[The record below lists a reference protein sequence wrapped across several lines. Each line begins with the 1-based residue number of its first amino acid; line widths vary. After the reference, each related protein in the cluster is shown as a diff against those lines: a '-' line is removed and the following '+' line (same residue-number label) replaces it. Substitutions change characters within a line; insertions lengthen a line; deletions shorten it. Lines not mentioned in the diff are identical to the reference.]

1 MNCIIDKS
9 ITYHLKKGK
18 KAEVIRRYIKMK
30 YRVNMDLKT
39 LKERVKNLQ
48 HSQLEL
54 T

>member
-1 MNCIIDKS
+1 MNCVIDKS
-9 ITYHLKKGK
+9 ILYHLKKGK

-30 YRVNMDLKT
+30 YRVNIELSA